1 MNYKYSKGTVLYSGN
16 ILEYK
21 NHTIILEISLQEK
34 SDFLDFHTIQYREV
48 TNHFEVYDTTTGD
61 RLYNSKVFNTLQ
73 EIIDYIDI

>member
-34 SDFLDFHTIQYREV
+34 SDFLDYF
-48 TNHFEVYDTTTGD
+48 F
-61 RLYNSKVFNTLQ
+61 
-73 EIIDYIDI
+73 